1 MCSEYEYQALAFLFF
16 SSVTY
21 GIDTQINQQERKDVH
36 KQSKRDIKC
45 RKVKP
50 HKGSLGLETVESASS
65 SELLRLFVKHC
76 ALQASLV
83 LLLSMSWRKVYC
95 AVLWGYVKC
104 THRHPLHKLCLS
116 WINRVL
122 WIFNFVFEKKSSA
135 FWIWVDVSR
144 FAHIFRRLMY
154 ATLPGPKCAV
164 LVICAYDAFALLWS
178 ANCHF
183 YTMIFC

>member
-1 MCSEYEYQALAFLFF
+1 MCSEYVYQALAFLFF

-36 KQSKRDIKC
+36 KQSKRDKKC
-45 RKVKP
+45 GKVKP
-50 HKGSLGLETVESASS
+50 HKGSLGLERVGSASS

-76 ALQASLV
+76 ALQASLALANAA
-83 LLLSMSWRKVYC
+83 LLACHVRDVYC

-122 WIFNFVFEKKSSA
+122 
-135 FWIWVDVSR
+135 
-144 FAHIFRRLMY
+144 
-154 ATLPGPKCAV
+154 
-164 LVICAYDAFALLWS
+164 
-178 ANCHF
+178 
-183 YTMIFC
+183 